1 MMTDF
6 EKFAEK
12 INIKFN
18 NINLLQRAFTHRS
31 YLNENKGPDLKHNER
46 LEFLGD
52 AVLELV
58 TTHHLFT
65 KFPDEAE
72 GVLTAYRSAIVNTT
86 SLLRVAEELEVNN
99 YLLLSKG
106 EAKDEGR
113 ARNFIVANVI
123 EAIIGA
129 VYLDQGYD
137 SAAKFIDT
145 YFLKITDDVV
155 KQSLWQ
161 DSKSSFQEKAQEFE
175 KTTPTYKTV
184 SETGPDHDKKFKI
197 EVLLKGKTVAVGEG
211 VSKQEAEQEAAR
223 KGLGAKQ
230 WI

>member
-1 MMTDF
+1 MTNF

-12 INIKFN
+12 INVRFNDIKF
-18 NINLLQRAFTHRS
+18 LQTAFTHRS
-31 YLNENKGPDLKHNER
+31 YLNENRKEDLEHNER

-58 TTHHLFT
+58 TTHHLFK
-65 KFPDEAE
+65 KFPDEKE
-72 GVLTAYRSAIVNTT
+72 GVLTSYRSAIVNTV
-86 SLLRVAEELEVNN
+86 SLLRVAEELEINN

-129 VYLDQGYD
+129 IYLDQGYD
-137 SAAKFIDT
+137 EAAKFIET

-155 KQSLWQ
+155 EKSLWQ
-161 DSKSSFQEKAQEFE
+161 DAKSHFQEKAQEFA
-175 KTTPTYKTV
+175 KVTPTY
-184 SETGPDHDKKFKI
+184 ETMQEDGPDHAKKFK
-197 EVLLKGKTVAVGEG
+197 VGVFLRDKCIAEGSG
-211 VSKQEAEQEAAR
+211 VSKQEAEQIAA
-223 KGLGAKQ
+223 KNALEAKQ
-230 WI
+230 WS

>member
-1 MMTDF
+1 MKNF

-12 INIKFN
+12 INVKFN
-18 NINLLQRAFTHRS
+18 DIKLLQTAFTHRS
-31 YLNENKGPDLKHNER
+31 YLNENKKLDLEHNER

-58 TTHHLFT
+58 VTYHLFK
-65 KFPDEAE
+65 KFPEEKE
-72 GVLTAYRSAIVNTT
+72 GVLTSYRSAIVNTV

-129 VYLDQGYD
+129 IYLDQGYD
-137 SAAKFIDT
+137 GAAKFIKT
-145 YFLKITDDVV
+145 YFLKITDEVV
-155 KQSLWQ
+155 EKSLWQ
-161 DSKSSFQEKAQEFE
+161 DAKSLFQEKAQEFA
-175 KTTPTYKTV
+175 KVTPTY
-184 SETGPDHDKKFKI
+184 ETIEEEGPDHAKKFK
-197 EVLLKGKTVAVGEG
+197 VGVFLRDEFIASGRG
-211 VSKQEAEQEAAR
+211 VSKQEAEQIAAQNA
-223 KGLGAKQ
+223 LEAKQ
-230 WI
+230 WQ